1 MVASQQPSEVNPSF
15 STRVNSTTP
24 AEGGAINV
32 RSIRLF
38 ICFLAIALAA
48 WAQGVST
55 SQVSGTVQ
63 DSSGAAIAN
72 AQIRMVQTD
81 TGAVR
86 AIVSGPDGAFL
97 FASLVIGPYRLEVS
111 KEGFATYIQNGI
123 VLNVNTNPTI
133 NVVLK
138 IGAVTEQ
145 VMVHAEAL
153 SVETHTTSVG
163 QVIDHSEVVD
173 LPLNAREPAQLILLT
188 GVATTQGVVAND
200 LNTNKN
206 FPTITISVAGSNAN
220 QIAFTLDGGTANNPF
235 NGLNQPLPFPD
246 ALQEFKVET
255 SALGAQNGQHAGAA
269 VTVATRS
276 GSNEIH
282 GNLFE
287 YVRNYLFNGRSATAL
302 LRDSLKQNQ
311 FGGTIGG
318 PILRNRLFFFA
329 GAQGTVKKSNPA
341 DSQGFSMTPA
351 MLAGDFRVIASTACQ
366 TKAIT
371 LAAPFVNNVIPANL
385 LNPIAMQM
393 AKLLPSQ
400 NLQNDCGLF
409 TYATGANQNQYQVPV
424 KVDYTASAK
433 NSFFARYMLSNND
446 TPIQWD
452 PNNPFFT
459 GSVTGQTNTIHSL
472 VLGNTYIVSPT
483 IVSSTHIGADRGIN
497 PRFLPSFR
505 TPADF
510 GVPLTAFVPAMTTLS
525 ITGGP
530 SLAGGASNPGYF
542 NTLVYSANEDITIIR
557 GKHQIQVGAQYMRS
571 YMHAQNTRGVNG
583 NLAFTGQYSTVG
595 GTTGL
600 GYADFITGQLNAF
613 GQGRPFYD
621 DDKSDYYGFYVQ
633 DGWRV
638 TPHLSLN
645 LGVRYEP
652 YLPQHNM
659 DQYVEAFSM
668 GNFLAGKVGT
678 PPSKTPVLTPPAG
691 LIFPGDA
698 GYPSDNQY
706 NNRANHFMPRVGLVW
721 DPFGDGK
728 TSVRASWGLLYD
740 MPHMFFYTRV
750 SNNPPWG
757 ATLSRTGGP
766 FPLSNPWS
774 GYPGG
779 DPFVQSGGGTGRSFG
794 FFPTSGVY
802 AASDTNLQNPQ
813 VNTWNLSIQRQ
824 IGSWLF
830 SGSYIG
836 NHTAHLWSSR
846 ELDPQVYIPGNCT
859 AGQYGLTAA
868 GPCSSTSGA
877 NTAARRILTILN
889 PTWGPWYSTI
899 AYLDAGA
906 TSSYNGMLLSAQHRL
921 SNNFSV
927 LANWTYSHCL
937 ADPSTTELT
946 GPSYVDPNNRAADRS
961 SCSSD
966 HREQVNVSGVLTSPR
981 VRGRFGVLANGWQA
995 SPIFHWSTGNLTS
1008 ATYGTD
1014 VALTGAGNQRAQQIM
1029 QNVYGDGSIIHYLN
1043 INAFLAPAAAPK
1055 GVYATTRP
1063 FTITGPNVMNI
1074 DLSLSR
1080 NFKIRDRST
1089 LTFRA
1094 EAFNLPN
1101 SVMFGPPNAALNSTS
1116 FGRIAPQIQSTA
1128 PGTTTTARIMQ
1139 FALKY
1144 AF

>member
-1 MVASQQPSEVNPSF
+1 M
-15 STRVNSTTP
+15 T
-24 AEGGAINV
+24 
-32 RSIRLF
+32 
-38 ICFLAIALAA
+38 
-48 WAQGVST
+48 
-55 SQVSGTVQ
+55 
-63 DSSGAAIAN
+63 
-72 AQIRMVQTD
+72 QTD

-86 AIVSGPDGAFL
+86 SAVTGPDGSYL
-97 FASLVIGPYRLEVS
+97 FPSLVIGPYRLEIS
-111 KEGFATYIQNGI
+111 KDGFAKYSETGI

-133 NVVLK
+133 NATLK
-138 IGAVTEQ
+138 IGAVSEQ
-145 VMVHAEAL
+145 VMVRAEAL
-153 SVETHTTSVG
+153 SVETHSTSVG

-173 LPLNAREPAQLILLT
+173 LPLNAREPAQLILLA
-188 GVATTQGVVAND
+188 GAATNQGVVAND

-255 SALGAQNGQHAGAA
+255 SSLGAQNGQHAGAA

-276 GSNEIH
+276 GGNQIH
-282 GNLFE
+282 GDVFE
-287 YVRNYLFNGRSATAL
+287 YVRNYLFNGRSAPAL
-302 LRDSLKQNQ
+302 VRDSLKQNQ

-318 PILRNRLFFFA
+318 PILKNRLFYFA
-329 GAQGTVKKSNPA
+329 GAQGTIKKSNPA
-341 DSQGFSMTPA
+341 DSQGYSMTPA
-351 MLAGDFRVIASTACQ
+351 MLAGDFRVVTSTACRP
-366 TKAIT
+366 KAIT
-371 LAAPFVNNVIPANL
+371 LAAPFVNNIIPVAQMD
-385 LNPIAMQM
+385 PIAMKL
-393 AKLLPSQ
+393 AKMLPTSGLL
-400 NLQNDCGLF
+400 NECGLF
-409 TYATGANQNQYQVPV
+409 NYATGANQNQYQIPV
-424 KVDYTASAK
+424 KVDFTSSAK
-433 NSFFARYMLSNND
+433 NTLFARYMLSNND
-446 TPIQWD
+446 TPIQSD
-452 PNNPFFT
+452 PNDPFFT
-459 GSVTGQTNTIHSL
+459 GSVTGQKNTIHSV
-472 VLGNTYIVSPT
+472 VLGDTYIFSPT
-483 IVSSTHIGADRGIN
+483 VVSSTHIGADRGYN
-497 PRFLPSFR
+497 PRFLPAFH

-510 GVPLTAFVPAMTTLS
+510 GIPVTAFVPAMMTLS

-530 SLAGGASNPGYF
+530 SLAGGGNNPGYF
-542 NTLVYSANEDITIIR
+542 NTLVYSGNEDLTIIK
-557 GKHQIQVGAQYMRS
+557 GKHQLQVGAQYMRS

-583 NLAFTGQYSTVG
+583 TLSFTGQYSTVG

-600 GYADFITGQLNAF
+600 GYADFVTGRLNAY

-621 DDKSDYYGFYVQ
+621 DDKSDYYALYIQ

-638 TPHLSLN
+638 SSRLSIN
-645 LGVRYEP
+645 LGIRFEP
-652 YLPQHNM
+652 FLPQHNM
-659 DQYVEAFSM
+659 DRYVEAFSM
-668 GNFLAGKVGT
+668 NNFLAGKVGT
-678 PPSKTPVLTPPAG
+678 TPASGLTPPAG

-698 GYPSDNQY
+698 GYPPNNQY
-706 NNRANHFMPRVGLVW
+706 NNRINHFLPRVGIVW
-721 DPFGDGK
+721 DPIGDGK
-728 TSVRASWGLLYD
+728 TSIRASYGLLYD

-757 ATLSRTGGP
+757 ATLTRTGGP
-766 FPLSNPWS
+766 FPLSNPWD

-779 DPFVQSGGGTGRSFG
+779 DPFVQSSSTAGTGRSFG

-802 AASDTNLQNPQ
+802 AVSDPNLQNPQ
-813 VNTWNLSIQRQ
+813 VSTWNLTIQRQ
-824 IGSWLF
+824 VGSWLF

-846 ELDPQVYIPGNCT
+846 ELDPQIYIPGNCN

-877 NTAARRILTILN
+877 NTAARRLLTILN

-921 SNNFSV
+921 ADNFSV

-966 HREQVNVSGVLTSPR
+966 HRHQINISGVLTSPR
-981 VRGRFGVLANGWQA
+981 LHGFLGSLANDWQA
-995 SPIFHWSTGNLTS
+995 SPIFHWSNGNLTT

-1014 VALTGAGNQRAQQIM
+1014 VALTGAGSQRAQQILP
-1029 QNVYGDGSIIHYLN
+1029 NVYGDGSVTNYLN
-1043 INAFLAPAAAPK
+1043 INAFLAPASAPK

-1063 FTITGPNVMNI
+1063 FTIKGPNVMNI

-1080 NFKIRDRST
+1080 SFKIRERNT
-1089 LTFRA
+1089 ITFRA

-1101 SVMFGPPNAALNSTS
+1101 SVMFGPPNAALNSVS
-1116 FGRIAPQIQSTA
+1116 FGRLTPQIQSTA